1 MSDKALRYFFEPRSV
16 AVLGASR
23 QIRKFGH
30 TIFKNFVR
38 SGFQGKVYPINPKA
52 TDILGQKAYPSLAD
66 VPGHVD
72 LAVIALPAAIVIK
85 AFKDCIDKGVK
96 AVVVI
101 SGGFKET
108 GPEGIQREVE
118 LTKLAKESGVRLIG
132 PNCIGVYD
140 PRTQVDTLFLPSYR
154 LKRPTPGDIAF
165 ITQSGAFGSAVLDW
179 AAAKNVGISKFVS
192 FGNMADVSESELL
205 EFLAEDKDTKCIVA
219 YLEGVRDGLHFI
231 DVARQVTAV
240 KPLVILKGGTTYAGQ
255 MATLSHTGS
264 LAGNPALISGIF
276 SQLGIIQAHNV
287 EGLFDA
293 ARALAYQ
300 PLPKGPR
307 LAIVTNAGGFGVL
320 ASDHAERAGIPLT
333 KLSDHTR
340 AELKQVVPPN
350 SSLSNPVDLT
360 GSANE
365 EDYGNVLNII
375 AQDPGVDILLVMVL
389 VQTSSIESDVVDILT
404 EVNEVYSDK
413 PLIACT
419 VGGDYTE
426 STLRMLEDNQIP
438 SFPSPARA
446 VTAIH
451 AIWNYAYYRKSLSA
465 QPKRRRRKRSG

>member
-1 MSDKALRYFFEPRSV
+1 MSDDALRYFFNPSSV
-16 AVLGASR
+16 AILGASR

-38 SGFQGKVYPINPKA
+38 SGYQGKVYPINPKA
-52 TDILGQKAYPSLAD
+52 KDILGQKAYPSLAD
-66 VPGHVD
+66 VPGPVD
-72 LAVIALPAAIVIK
+72 LAVIALPAAIVVK
-85 AFKDCIDKGVK
+85 AFSDCIDKGVK

-101 SGGFKET
+101 SGGFKEA
-108 GPEGIQREVE
+108 GPEGAQREAE
-118 LTKLAKESGVRLIG
+118 LTRLAQESGVRLIG
-132 PNCIGVYD
+132 PNCIGVFD
-140 PRTQVDTLFLPSYR
+140 PRSQVDTLFLPSYR

-179 AAAKNVGISKFVS
+179 AAAKNVGISKFIS

-205 EFLAEDKDTKCIVA
+205 EFLVKDPQTKCIVA
-219 YLEGVRDGLHFI
+219 YLEGVRDGLYFL
-231 DVARQVTAV
+231 DVARRVTAQ
-240 KPLVILKGGTTYAGQ
+240 KPLVILKGGTTSAGQ

-264 LAGNPALISGIF
+264 LAGDPALISGIF

-320 ASDHAERAGIPLT
+320 ASDHAEKSGIPLV
-333 KLSDHTR
+333 KLSSETK
-340 AELKQVVPPN
+340 AALKLVVPPN

-365 EDYGNVLNII
+365 EDYGKVLNII
-375 AQDPGVDILLVMVL
+375 AQDPCVDMLLVMVL
-389 VQTSSIESDVVDILT
+389 VQTSSIESDVVDVLT
-404 EVNEVYSDK
+404 EVNEIYSDI
-413 PLIACT
+413 PLLACT
-419 VGGDYTE
+419 VGGEYTE
-426 STLRMLEDNQIP
+426 ATLCMLEDNQIP

-446 VTAIH
+446 ITAVR
-451 AIWNYAYYRKSLSA
+451 AIWDYAYYRQSLA
-465 QPKRRRRKRSG
+465 PKPRRRRKRKCD